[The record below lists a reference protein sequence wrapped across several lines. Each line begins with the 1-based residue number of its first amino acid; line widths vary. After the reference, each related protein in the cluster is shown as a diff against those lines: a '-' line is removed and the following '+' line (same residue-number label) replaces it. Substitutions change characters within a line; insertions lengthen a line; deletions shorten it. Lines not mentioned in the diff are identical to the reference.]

1 MLLVVVGLISRLP
14 LIRWPVADPNHELSL
29 IGLLLNFYPQALN
42 LSMAV
47 SQRPLF
53 PRPLV
58 LLWGSGCVGM
68 GVPGHAPGMWVPLL
82 WPELVHSAVSE
93 RQREAFMFPCCR
105 DGILV
110 LDSFSLYL

>member
-1 MLLVVVGLISRLP
+1 MLLVVEGLISRLP

-68 GVPGHAPGMWVPLL
+68 GVPGHAPGMWYPCGGLSWSTAGCQRGKGEGPLCFL
-82 WPELVHSAVSE
+82 AVGMG
-93 RQREAFMFPCCR
+93 FWF
-105 DGILV
+105 
-110 LDSFSLYL
+110 